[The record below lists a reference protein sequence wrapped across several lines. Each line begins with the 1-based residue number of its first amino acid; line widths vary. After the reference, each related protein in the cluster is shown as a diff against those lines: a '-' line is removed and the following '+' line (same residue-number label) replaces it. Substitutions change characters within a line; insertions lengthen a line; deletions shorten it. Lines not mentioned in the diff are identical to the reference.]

1 MLIQGCLGIC
11 LFSRRL
17 QVIKKEIDSN
27 MANDSNFKSPKRLD
41 SLQGGTAGHS
51 SGAVPG
57 GKTRDV
63 SLEGIDFDRRNFLG
77 KAVGGIGAVV
87 AAGTLYPVVKY
98 IIPPAKKEA
107 KELDEIVVGKA
118 SEVPPDSGKIY
129 QFNKDKVIVVNNGGK
144 LSAVS
149 AVCTHLGCLVQWKAD
164 ENIIYCACHGARY
177 KDNGQIISGPQPLPL
192 AQYNV
197 RVDGD
202 DLVISKA

>member
-1 MLIQGCLGIC
+1 
-11 LFSRRL
+11 
-17 QVIKKEIDSN
+17 
-27 MANDSNFKSPKRLD
+27 MANNSSFKSPKRLD
-41 SLQGGTAGHS
+41 SLPGDAAGYS

-57 GKTRDV
+57 GKTRNV
-63 SLEGIDFDRRNFLG
+63 SLEGVDFERRDFLG
-77 KAVGGIGAVV
+77 KAVGGIGAFV
-87 AAGTLYPVVKY
+87 AVGALYPVVKY
-98 IIPPAKKEA
+98 IIPPAEKEA
-107 KELDEIVVGKA
+107 KEQDEIVVGKA

-164 ENIIYCACHGARY
+164 ENVIYCACHSARY
-177 KDNGQIISGPQPLPL
+177 EDNGQIISGPQPLPL
-192 AQYNV
+192 AQYSV